1 MAGPTAAIP
10 CQSRQVN
17 ARQQVDD
24 IAMAGQ
30 DCPEPG
36 STGIGDPWQVTLV
49 PPGGTS
55 SRVNLR

>member
-1 MAGPTAAIP
+1 MAGPRAAIP

-30 DCPEPG
+30 DFPAPG
-36 STGIGDPWQVTLV
+36 STGVGDPWQVT
-49 PPGGTS
+49 
-55 SRVNLR
+55 

>member
-1 MAGPTAAIP
+1 MAGPRAAIP

-30 DCPEPG
+30 DCSAPG
-36 STGIGDPWQVTLV
+36 NRTCSGLWKDRLKTHAACMEAQ
-49 PPGGTS
+49 S
-55 SRVNLR
+55 